1 MKRFLV
7 TDNRGQMEIFNR
19 AELELLSVFKFDD
32 GLTVEDYLEETEAI
46 AEKRAAEFDDRQL
59 VPLELEMLDL
69 YRERVPF

>member
-7 TDNRGQMEIFNR
+7 TDNRGQMEIFNK
-19 AELELLSVFKFDD
+19 AELELLSVFKFDS
-32 GLTVEDYLEETEAI
+32 LTLEDYLEETEAI

-59 VPLELEMLDL
+59 IPLELEMLDL

>member
-7 TDNRGQMEIFNR
+7 TDNRGQMEIFNK
-19 AELELLSVFKFDD
+19 AELELLSVFKFDS
-32 GLTVEDYLEETEAI
+32 LTLEDYHEETEAI

-59 VPLELEMLDL
+59 IPLELEMLDL